1 MNWLFFSIATALLWG
16 TAELFYK
23 KGAQPDEKYSH
34 LKISVWVGVVMGAHA
49 IYTLL
54 TQDIGYNPANL
65 LIYLPVSLFYI
76 FSMTFSYFGMRFLEE
91 SISDPIENTA
101 GVICVLL
108 FAIFMGDEFS
118 ALTWIAVA
126 VITLGVVGVSYI
138 ENRGETPRKKLLGK
152 KLAIVAFCMPFVYAL
167 LDAFGTFLDDAF
179 FLVEDIANAPFVD
192 VTEETIEAV
201 ANPSYELPFALF
213 ALFMGDEFSWLTWL
227 SVGVIT
233 VGVVGVSYLEN
244 HGETTRKKN
253 YGKALAIISF
263 CMPFVYAL
271 LDAFG
276 TFLDD
281 AFFLIEDVASSPLVD
296 VTEETIEAVAN
307 TSYELTFALFALCLF
322 IFMKS
327 KKVKFGSVPQHKDKI
342 LAAVFETAGQFTYV
356 YALGG
361 VDAVAAPILSSVCV
375 VSLLLS
381 RIFLKEKLSWKTYAF
396 IAVVIVGILLLAVS
410 EEL

>member
-1 MNWLFFSIATALLWG
+1 MSWLFFSVATALLWG

-34 LKISVWVGVVMGAHA
+34 LKICIWVGIVMGAHA
-49 IYTLL
+49 IFTLL
-54 TQDIGYNPANL
+54 TQNINYNPIN
-65 LIYLPVSLFYI
+65 IIRYLPVSLFYI
-76 FSMTFSYFGMRFLEE
+76 ISMAFSYFGMRFLEE

-101 GVICVLL
+101 GVICALL
-108 FAIFMGDEFS
+108 FAIFLQEEI
-118 ALTWIAVA
+118 APLTWVA
-126 VITLGVVGVSYI
+126 IGI
-138 ENRGETPRKKLLGK
+138 
-152 KLAIVAFCMPFVYAL
+152 
-167 LDAFGTFLDDAF
+167 
-179 FLVEDIANAPFVD
+179 
-192 VTEETIEAV
+192 
-201 ANPSYELPFALF
+201 
-213 ALFMGDEFSWLTWL
+213 
-227 SVGVIT
+227 IT
-233 VGVVGVSYLEN
+233 VGVLGVSFLEN
-244 HGETTRKKN
+244 HGETTRKKKL
-253 YGKALAIISF
+253 GKTMAIVAF

-281 AFFLIEDVASSPLVD
+281 AFFLIEDVANSPLVD

-322 IFMKS
+322 IFMKA
-327 KKVKFGSVPQHKDKI
+327 KKVKFGPIPKHKDKI

-361 VDAVAAPILSSVCV
+361 VDAIAAPILSSVCV

-381 RIFLKEKLSWKTYAF
+381 RIFLKEKLNWKTYIF
-396 IAVVIVGILLLAVS
+396 IGVVIIGILLMAVA

>member
-1 MNWLFFSIATALLWG
+1 MSWLFFSIATALLWG

-23 KGAQPDEKYSH
+23 KGAKPDEKYSH

-54 TQDIGYNPANL
+54 TQDIGYNPVNI

-118 ALTWIAVA
+118 LLTWIAVV
-126 VITLGVVGVSYI
+126 VITVGVVGVSFL
-138 ENRGETPRKKLLGK
+138 ENKGETPRKKKLGK
-152 KLAIVAFCMPFVYAL
+152 TLAIVAFCMPFVYAL

-201 ANPSYELPFALF
+201 AN
-213 ALFMGDEFSWLTWL
+213 
-227 SVGVIT
+227 
-233 VGVVGVSYLEN
+233 
-244 HGETTRKKN
+244 
-253 YGKALAIISF
+253 
-263 CMPFVYAL
+263 
-271 LDAFG
+271 
-276 TFLDD
+276 
-281 AFFLIEDVASSPLVD
+281 
-296 VTEETIEAVAN
+296 
-307 TSYELTFALFALCLF
+307 TSYELTFALFALGLF
-322 IFMKS
+322 IFMKA
-327 KKVKFGSVPQHKDKI
+327 KKVKFGPIPQHKDKI

-361 VDAVAAPILSSVCV
+361 VDAIAAPILSSVCV

-396 IAVVIVGILLLAVS
+396 IAVVIIGILLLAVS

>member
-1 MNWLFFSIATALLWG
+1 MSWLFFSIATALLWG
-16 TAELFYK
+16 AAELFYK
-23 KGAQPDEKYSH
+23 KGALSNEKYSH
-34 LKISVWVGVVMGAHA
+34 LKICVWVGVVMGAHA
-49 IYTLL
+49 VFTLL
-54 TQDIGYNPANL
+54 TQDIGYNPINL

-76 FSMTFSYFGMRFLEE
+76 ISMAFSYFGMRFLEE

-118 ALTWIAVA
+118 LLTWIAVG
-126 VITLGVVGVSYI
+126 VITVGVVGVSYM
-138 ENRGETPRKKLLGK
+138 ENHGETQRKKNLGK

-201 ANPSYELPFALF
+201 AN
-213 ALFMGDEFSWLTWL
+213 
-227 SVGVIT
+227 
-233 VGVVGVSYLEN
+233 
-244 HGETTRKKN
+244 
-253 YGKALAIISF
+253 
-263 CMPFVYAL
+263 
-271 LDAFG
+271 
-276 TFLDD
+276 
-281 AFFLIEDVASSPLVD
+281 
-296 VTEETIEAVAN
+296 
-307 TSYELTFALFALCLF
+307 TSYELTFALFALGLF
-322 IFMKS
+322 IFMKA
-327 KKVKFGSVPQHKDKI
+327 KGVKFGPVPQHKDKI

-375 VSLLLS
+375 VSLVLS

-396 IAVVIVGILLLAVS
+396 IAVVIIGILLLAVA

>member
-1 MNWLFFSIATALLWG
+1 MSWLFFSVATALLWG

-23 KGAQPDEKYSH
+23 KGAQPNEKYSH
-34 LKISVWVGVVMGAHA
+34 LKICIWVGIVMGAHA
-49 IYTLL
+49 IFTLL
-54 TQDIGYNPANL
+54 TQDIGYNPINL
-65 LIYLPVSLFYI
+65 LHYLPVSLFYI
-76 FSMTFSYFGMRFLEE
+76 ISMAFSYFGMRFLEE

-118 ALTWIAVA
+118 VLTWVA
-126 VITLGVVGVSYI
+126 
-138 ENRGETPRKKLLGK
+138 
-152 KLAIVAFCMPFVYAL
+152 
-167 LDAFGTFLDDAF
+167 
-179 FLVEDIANAPFVD
+179 
-192 VTEETIEAV
+192 
-201 ANPSYELPFALF
+201 
-213 ALFMGDEFSWLTWL
+213 
-227 SVGVIT
+227 VGVIT

-244 HGETTRKKN
+244 KGETPRKKN
-253 YGKALAIISF
+253 LGKKLAIISF

-281 AFFLIEDVASSPLVD
+281 AFFLIEDVANSPLVD
-296 VTEETIEAVAN
+296 VTEDTIEAVAN
-307 TSYELTFALFALCLF
+307 TSYELTFAIFALGLY

-327 KKVKFGSVPQHKDKI
+327 KKVKFGPLPQHKDKL

-381 RIFLKEKLSWKTYAF
+381 RIFLKEKLSWKTYVF
-396 IAVVIVGILLLAVS
+396 IGIVIIGILLLAVA

>member
-1 MNWLFFSIATALLWG
+1 MSWLFFSVATALLWG

-23 KGAQPDEKYSH
+23 KGARPDEKYSH
-34 LKISVWVGVVMGAHA
+34 LKISVWVGVVMGIHA
-49 IYTLL
+49 VYTLL
-54 TQDIGYNPANL
+54 TQDIGFNPMNL

-126 VITLGVVGVSYI
+126 VITVGVVGVSYL
-138 ENRGETPRKKLLGK
+138 ENKGETPRKKTYGK
-152 KLAIVAFCMPFVYAL
+152 KLALVAFIMPFLYAL

-179 FLVEDIANAPFVD
+179 FLVEDIASAPFVD
-192 VTEETIEAV
+192 VTEET
-201 ANPSYELPFALF
+201 
-213 ALFMGDEFSWLTWL
+213 M
-227 SVGVIT
+227 
-233 VGVVGVSYLEN
+233 
-244 HGETTRKKN
+244 
-253 YGKALAIISF
+253 
-263 CMPFVYAL
+263 
-271 LDAFG
+271 
-276 TFLDD
+276 
-281 AFFLIEDVASSPLVD
+281 
-296 VTEETIEAVAN
+296 EAVAN
-307 TSYELTFALFALCLF
+307 TSYELTFALFALILF
-322 IFMKS
+322 IFMKA
-327 KKVKFGSVPQHKDKI
+327 KGVKFGPVKQHKDKI
-342 LAAVFETAGQFTYV
+342 MAAVFETAGQFTYV

-396 IAVVIVGILLLAVS
+396 IAVVIVGILLLAVA

>member
-1 MNWLFFSIATALLWG
+1 MSWLFFSVATALLWG

-23 KGAQPDEKYSH
+23 KGARPDEKYSH
-34 LKISVWVGVVMGAHA
+34 LKICVWVGIVMGAHA
-49 IYTLL
+49 IFTLL
-54 TQDIGYNPANL
+54 TQDINYNPVNL

-76 FSMTFSYFGMRFLEE
+76 ISMAFSYFGMRFLEE

-118 ALTWIAVA
+118 LLTWIAVG
-126 VITLGVVGVSYI
+126 VITVGVVGVSYM
-138 ENRGETPRKKLLGK
+138 ENAGETPRKKTYGK
-152 KLAIVAFCMPFVYAL
+152 KLAIVAFIMPFLYAL
-167 LDAFGTFLDDAF
+167 LDAVGTFLDDAF
-179 FLVEDIANAPFVD
+179 FLVEDIANAPF
-192 VTEETIEAV
+192 
-201 ANPSYELPFALF
+201 
-213 ALFMGDEFSWLTWL
+213 
-227 SVGVIT
+227 
-233 VGVVGVSYLEN
+233 
-244 HGETTRKKN
+244 
-253 YGKALAIISF
+253 
-263 CMPFVYAL
+263 
-271 LDAFG
+271 
-276 TFLDD
+276 
-281 AFFLIEDVASSPLVD
+281 VD

-327 KKVKFGSVPQHKDKI
+327 KKVKFGPVPQHKDKI

-396 IAVVIVGILLLAVS
+396 IAVVIVGILLLAVA

>member
-1 MNWLFFSIATALLWG
+1 MSWLFFSVATALLWG

-34 LKISVWVGVVMGAHA
+34 LKICVWVGVVMGAHA
-49 IYTLL
+49 IFTLL
-54 TQDIGYNPANL
+54 TQDIGYNPVNL

-76 FSMTFSYFGMRFLEE
+76 ISIAFSYFGMRFLEE

-118 ALTWIAVA
+118 LLTWIAVG
-126 VITLGVVGVSYI
+126 VITFGVVGVSYI
-138 ENRGETPRKKLLGK
+138 ENAGETTRKKKLGK
-152 KLAIVAFCMPFVYAL
+152 TLAIVAFIMPFLYAL
-167 LDAFGTFLDDAF
+167 LDAVGTFLDDAF

-201 ANPSYELPFALF
+201 AN
-213 ALFMGDEFSWLTWL
+213 
-227 SVGVIT
+227 
-233 VGVVGVSYLEN
+233 
-244 HGETTRKKN
+244 
-253 YGKALAIISF
+253 
-263 CMPFVYAL
+263 
-271 LDAFG
+271 
-276 TFLDD
+276 
-281 AFFLIEDVASSPLVD
+281 
-296 VTEETIEAVAN
+296 
-307 TSYELTFALFALCLF
+307 TSYELTFAMFALGLF
-322 IFMKS
+322 IFMKA
-327 KKVKFGSVPQHKDKI
+327 KKVKFGPVPQHKDKI

-361 VDAVAAPILSSVCV
+361 VDAIAAPILSSVCV

-381 RIFLKEKLSWKTYAF
+381 RIVLKEKLPKKTYFF
-396 IAVVIVGILLLAVS
+396 IAIVIIGILLLAVA

>member
-23 KGAQPDEKYSH
+23 KGARPDEKYSH
-34 LKISVWVGVVMGAHA
+34 LKICVWVGVVMGLHA
-49 IYTLL
+49 IFTLL
-54 TQDIGYNPANL
+54 TQDINYNPLN
-65 LIYLPVSLFYI
+65 IIRYLPVSLFYI
-76 FSMTFSYFGMRFLEE
+76 ISMAFSYFGMRFLEE

-101 GVICVLL
+101 GVICTLL
-108 FAIFMGDEFS
+108 FVIF
-118 ALTWIAVA
+118 LQ
-126 VITLGVVGVSYI
+126 
-138 ENRGETPRKKLLGK
+138 
-152 KLAIVAFCMPFVYAL
+152 
-167 LDAFGTFLDDAF
+167 
-179 FLVEDIANAPFVD
+179 
-192 VTEETIEAV
+192 EEI
-201 ANPSYELPFALF
+201 
-213 ALFMGDEFSWLTWL
+213 SWLTW
-227 SVGVIT
+227 VAIGVIT
-233 VGVVGVSYLEN
+233 IGVLGVSFLEN
-244 HGETTRKKN
+244 HGETTRKKKL
-253 YGKALAIISF
+253 GKTLAVVAF

-296 VTEETIEAVAN
+296 VTEDTIEAVAN
-307 TSYELTFALFALCLF
+307 TSYELTFALFALGIF
-322 IFMKS
+322 IFLKT
-327 KKVKFGSVPQHKDKI
+327 KRVKFGSVPQHKDKI

-361 VDAVAAPILSSVCV
+361 VDAIAAPILSSVCV

-396 IAVVIVGILLLAVS
+396 IAVVIVGILLLAVA

>member
-1 MNWLFFSIATALLWG
+1 MSWLFFSIATALLWG

-23 KGAQPDEKYSH
+23 KGAQPNEKYSH
-34 LKISVWVGVVMGAHA
+34 LKICVWVGIVMGAHA
-49 IYTLL
+49 IFTLL
-54 TQDIGYNPANL
+54 TQDIGYNPVNL

-76 FSMTFSYFGMRFLEE
+76 ISMAFSYFGMRFLEE

-118 ALTWIAVA
+118 LLTWIAVG
-126 VITLGVVGVSYI
+126 VITVGVVGVSYM
-138 ENRGETPRKKLLGK
+138 ENAGETPRKKTYGK
-152 KLAIVAFCMPFVYAL
+152 KLAIVAFIMPFLYAL
-167 LDAFGTFLDDAF
+167 LDAVGTFLDDAF
-179 FLVEDIANAPFVD
+179 FLVEDIANAPF
-192 VTEETIEAV
+192 
-201 ANPSYELPFALF
+201 
-213 ALFMGDEFSWLTWL
+213 
-227 SVGVIT
+227 
-233 VGVVGVSYLEN
+233 
-244 HGETTRKKN
+244 
-253 YGKALAIISF
+253 
-263 CMPFVYAL
+263 
-271 LDAFG
+271 
-276 TFLDD
+276 
-281 AFFLIEDVASSPLVD
+281 VD

-327 KKVKFGSVPQHKDKI
+327 KKVEFGPMPQHKDKL
-342 LAAVFETAGQFTYV
+342 LAAIFETAGQFTYV

-375 VSLLLS
+375 VSLVLS

-396 IAVVIVGILLLAVS
+396 ITVVIIGILLLAVA

>member
-1 MNWLFFSIATALLWG
+1 MSWLFFSIATAVLWG
-16 TAELFYK
+16 VAELFYK
-23 KGAQPDEKYSH
+23 KGALPNEKYSH
-34 LKISVWVGVVMGAHA
+34 LKICVWVGIVMGAHA
-49 IYTLL
+49 IFTLL
-54 TQDIGYNPANL
+54 TQNINYNPINIL
-65 LIYLPVSLFYI
+65 HYLPVSLFYI
-76 FSMTFSYFGMRFLEE
+76 ISMAFSYFGMRFLEE

-108 FAIFMGDEFS
+108 FA
-118 ALTWIAVA
+118 
-126 VITLGVVGVSYI
+126 
-138 ENRGETPRKKLLGK
+138 
-152 KLAIVAFCMPFVYAL
+152 
-167 LDAFGTFLDDAF
+167 
-179 FLVEDIANAPFVD
+179 
-192 VTEETIEAV
+192 
-201 ANPSYELPFALF
+201 
-213 ALFMGDEFSWLTWL
+213 LFMGDEFSWLTWL
-227 SVGVIT
+227 AVGVIAIGVIG
-233 VGVVGVSYLEN
+233 VGYLEN
-244 HGETTRKKN
+244 HGETTRKKRI
-253 YGKALAIISF
+253 GKKLAIIAF

-307 TSYELTFALFALCLF
+307 TSYELTFALFALGIF
-322 IFMKS
+322 IFLKS
-327 KKVKFGSVPQHKDKI
+327 KRVKFGAIPQHKDKI

-381 RIFLKEKLSWKTYAF
+381 RIILKEKLSWKTYAF
-396 IAVVIVGILLLAVS
+396 ITIVIIGILLLAVS

>member
-1 MNWLFFSIATALLWG
+1 MSWLFFSIATALLWG

-34 LKISVWVGVVMGAHA
+34 LKICVWVGVVMGAHA
-49 IYTLL
+49 IFTLL
-54 TQDIGYNPANL
+54 TQDINYNPVN
-65 LIYLPVSLFYI
+65 IIRYLPVSLFYI
-76 FSMTFSYFGMRFLEE
+76 ISMAFSYFGMRFLEE

-108 FAIFMGDEFS
+108 FA
-118 ALTWIAVA
+118 
-126 VITLGVVGVSYI
+126 
-138 ENRGETPRKKLLGK
+138 
-152 KLAIVAFCMPFVYAL
+152 
-167 LDAFGTFLDDAF
+167 
-179 FLVEDIANAPFVD
+179 
-192 VTEETIEAV
+192 
-201 ANPSYELPFALF
+201 
-213 ALFMGDEFSWLTWL
+213 LFMGDEFSWLTWVA
-227 SVGVIT
+227 VGVIG

-253 YGKALAIISF
+253 YGKVLAVVAFI
-263 CMPFVYAL
+263 MPFLYAL

-281 AFFLIEDVASSPLVD
+281 AFFLIEDVANSPLVD
-296 VTEETIEAVAN
+296 VTEDTIEAVAN
-307 TSYELTFALFALCLF
+307 TSYELTFALFALGLF
-322 IFMKS
+322 IFMKA
-327 KKVKFGSVPQHKDKI
+327 KKVKFGSVPKHKDKI

-396 IAVVIVGILLLAVS
+396 IAVVIIGILLLAVS

>member
-1 MNWLFFSIATALLWG
+1 MSWLFFAIGTAILWG

-23 KGAQPDEKYSH
+23 KGAQPNEKYSH
-34 LKISVWVGVVMGAHA
+34 LKICVWVGVVMGAHA
-49 IYTLL
+49 IFTLL
-54 TQDIGYNPANL
+54 TQDINYNPVN
-65 LIYLPVSLFYI
+65 IIRYLPVSLFYI
-76 FSMTFSYFGMRFLEE
+76 ISMAFSYFGMRFLEE

-108 FAIFMGDEFS
+108 FA
-118 ALTWIAVA
+118 
-126 VITLGVVGVSYI
+126 
-138 ENRGETPRKKLLGK
+138 
-152 KLAIVAFCMPFVYAL
+152 
-167 LDAFGTFLDDAF
+167 
-179 FLVEDIANAPFVD
+179 
-192 VTEETIEAV
+192 
-201 ANPSYELPFALF
+201 
-213 ALFMGDEFSWLTWL
+213 LFMGDEFSWLTWVA
-227 SVGVIT
+227 VGVIG

-253 YGKALAIISF
+253 YGKVLAMVSF
-263 CMPFVYAL
+263 IMPFLYAL

-281 AFFLIEDVASSPLVD
+281 AFFLIEDVANSPLVD
-296 VTEETIEAVAN
+296 VTEDTIEAVAN
-307 TSYELTFALFALCLF
+307 TSYELTFALFALGLF
-322 IFMKS
+322 IFMKA
-327 KKVKFGSVPQHKDKI
+327 KKVKFGPVPQHKDKI

-381 RIFLKEKLSWKTYAF
+381 RIFLKEKLSWKTYVF
-396 IAVVIVGILLLAVS
+396 IAVVIVGILLLAIS

>member
-1 MNWLFFSIATALLWG
+1 MSWLFFSIGTAILWG

-23 KGAQPDEKYSH
+23 KGARPDEKYSH
-34 LKISVWVGVVMGAHA
+34 LKICIWVGIVMGAHA
-49 IYTLL
+49 VFTLL
-54 TQDIGYNPANL
+54 TQDINYNPANIL
-65 LIYLPVSLFYI
+65 HYLPVSLFYI
-76 FSMTFSYFGMRFLEE
+76 ISMAFSYFGMRFLEE

-108 FAIFMGDEFS
+108 FALIMKDEFS
-118 ALTWIAVA
+118 VLTWIA
-126 VITLGVVGVSYI
+126 
-138 ENRGETPRKKLLGK
+138 
-152 KLAIVAFCMPFVYAL
+152 
-167 LDAFGTFLDDAF
+167 
-179 FLVEDIANAPFVD
+179 
-192 VTEETIEAV
+192 
-201 ANPSYELPFALF
+201 
-213 ALFMGDEFSWLTWL
+213 
-227 SVGVIT
+227 VGVIT

-244 HGETTRKKN
+244 HGETTRKKKL
-253 YGKALAIISF
+253 GKTLAIVAF

-307 TSYELTFALFALCLF
+307 TSYELTFALFALGLF
-322 IFMKS
+322 IFMKA
-327 KKVKFGSVPQHKDKI
+327 KKVKFGPLPQHKDKI

-396 IAVVIVGILLLAVS
+396 IAVVIVGILLLAVA

>member
-1 MNWLFFSIATALLWG
+1 MSWLFFSVATALLWG
-16 TAELFYK
+16 PAELFYK
-23 KGAQPDEKYSH
+23 KGARPDEKYSH
-34 LKISVWVGVVMGAHA
+34 LKISVWVGVVMGIHA
-49 IYTLL
+49 VYTLL
-54 TQDIGYNPANL
+54 TQDIGFNPVNL

-118 ALTWIAVA
+118 ALTWIAVG
-126 VITLGVVGVSYI
+126 VITVGVVGVSYL
-138 ENRGETPRKKLLGK
+138 ENKGETPRKKTYGK
-152 KLAIVAFCMPFVYAL
+152 KLAVIAFIMPFLYAL

-179 FLVEDIANAPFVD
+179 FLVEDIAAAPFVD
-192 VTEETIEAV
+192 VTEET
-201 ANPSYELPFALF
+201 
-213 ALFMGDEFSWLTWL
+213 M
-227 SVGVIT
+227 
-233 VGVVGVSYLEN
+233 
-244 HGETTRKKN
+244 
-253 YGKALAIISF
+253 
-263 CMPFVYAL
+263 
-271 LDAFG
+271 
-276 TFLDD
+276 
-281 AFFLIEDVASSPLVD
+281 
-296 VTEETIEAVAN
+296 EAVAN
-307 TSYELTFALFALCLF
+307 TSYELTFALFALGLF
-322 IFMKS
+322 IFMKA
-327 KKVKFGSVPQHKDKI
+327 KGVKFGPVPQHKDKI

-396 IAVVIVGILLLAVS
+396 IAVVIVGILLLAVA

>member
-1 MNWLFFSIATALLWG
+1 MSWLFFSVATALLWG

-34 LKISVWVGVVMGAHA
+34 LKISVWVGVVMGIHA

-54 TQDIGYNPANL
+54 TQNIGFNPMNI

-76 FSMTFSYFGMRFLEE
+76 FSMTFSYFGMRFIEE

-118 ALTWIAVA
+118 ALTWISVA
-126 VITLGVVGVSYI
+126 VITVGVVGVSFL
-138 ENRGETPRKKLLGK
+138 ENKGETPRKKKLGK
-152 KLAIVAFCMPFVYAL
+152 TLAIVAFCMPFVYAL
-167 LDAFGTFLDDAF
+167 MDAFGTFLDDAF

-201 ANPSYELPFALF
+201 AN
-213 ALFMGDEFSWLTWL
+213 
-227 SVGVIT
+227 
-233 VGVVGVSYLEN
+233 
-244 HGETTRKKN
+244 
-253 YGKALAIISF
+253 
-263 CMPFVYAL
+263 
-271 LDAFG
+271 
-276 TFLDD
+276 
-281 AFFLIEDVASSPLVD
+281 
-296 VTEETIEAVAN
+296 
-307 TSYELTFALFALCLF
+307 TSYELTFALFALGLF
-322 IFMKS
+322 IFMKA
-327 KKVKFGSVPQHKDKI
+327 KKVKFGPVPQHKDKI

-361 VDAVAAPILSSVCV
+361 QDAIAAPILSSVCV

-381 RIFLKEKLSWKTYAF
+381 RIFLKEKLSWKTYIF
-396 IAVVIVGILLLAVS
+396 IGVVIVGILLLAVA